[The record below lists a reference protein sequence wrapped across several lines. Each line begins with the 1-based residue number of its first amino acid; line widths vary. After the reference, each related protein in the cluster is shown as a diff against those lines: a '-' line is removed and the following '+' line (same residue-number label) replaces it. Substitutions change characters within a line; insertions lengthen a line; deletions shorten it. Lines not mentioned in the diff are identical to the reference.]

1 MFYLFGSTG
10 KAFHGTLE
18 SLRRVE
24 KTSATTSVRKV
35 ADDDDVVV
43 GPVGDPLPPGD
54 PSDYTAPSNN
64 AKQYGDMLAQQG
76 SREVVNHA
84 YQIMTQPAQCIASH
98 WVLAQVAEQF
108 RSYAFHV
115 FPILDERQQLVGLL
129 SRRDFYEFLLSEDTR
144 RSNPSSSV
152 AECFVTPNSS
162 VYCADPVTDVRRIA
176 TLLVEKNL
184 DAIPVAEESGRLVG
198 IVSRT
203 DILKCAIADP
213 PLSLWC

>member
-18 SLRRVE
+18 ALRRVE
-24 KTSATTSVRKV
+24 KTSAISSVRKAV
-35 ADDDDVVV
+35 NSGDVVDSS
-43 GPVGDPLPPGD
+43 GGTLPPGE
-54 PSDYTAPSNN
+54 PSDYTASSNN
-64 AKQYGDMLAQQG
+64 AKQYGDMLVQQG

-84 YQIMTQPAQCIASH
+84 YQIMTQPALCIASH
-98 WVLAQVAEQF
+98 WVLAQVVDKF
-108 RSYAFHV
+108 RSCAFQV
-115 FPILDERQQLVGLL
+115 FPIVDDRQQLVGLL
-129 SRRDFYEFLLSEDTR
+129 SRTHFYEFLLSEDAR
-144 RSNPSSSV
+144 LSSSSSSV

-184 DAIPVAEESGRLVG
+184 DAIPVAEENGRLVG